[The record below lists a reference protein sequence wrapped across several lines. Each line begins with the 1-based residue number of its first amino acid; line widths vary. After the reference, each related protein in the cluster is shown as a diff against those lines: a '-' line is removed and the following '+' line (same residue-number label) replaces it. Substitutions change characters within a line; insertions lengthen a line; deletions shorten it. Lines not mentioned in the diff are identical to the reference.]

1 MAYIE
6 LAWYFTVAL
15 IYIAFISQI
24 VLIIREF
31 VSILRRTK

>member
-15 IYIAFISQI
+15 IYITFISLI
-24 VLIIREF
+24 V
-31 VSILRRTK
+31 ILVKDFIAIFRSK